1 MIWLTIV
8 EWLENVFWGR
18 WWNSWLFGSG
28 SQHKFF
34 SIHLAESNLSKLPN
48 MRWWNQITIFVC
60 AFFLTRPF
68 EDQQGLREGSGRN
81 QDRDWRVAWGK
92 QDDAVKLEIFIWF
105 PSKYKERHVLCSC
118 LSPSLIWNVYH
129 AWVVVLGE
137 AVKTLK
143 CRKIMS
149 DQSIIQS
156 LPQSNWNSVCQQKTK
171 KRNLTFSWEIPKVH
185 IRNGTVDS
193 NTNRINY

>member
-1 MIWLTIV
+1 MFFGGGDGIHDYLGADHNI
-8 EWLENVFWGR
+8 
-18 WWNSWLFGSG
+18 NSFQFTWQKVIGPN
-28 SQHKFF
+28 SQMW
-34 SIHLAESNLSKLPN
+34 E
-48 MRWWNQITIFVC
+48 RGGWWNQITIFVC

>member
-1 MIWLTIV
+1 MFFGGGDGIHDYLGADPNI
-8 EWLENVFWGR
+8 
-18 WWNSWLFGSG
+18 NSFQFTWQKVIGPN
-28 SQHKFF
+28 SQMWER
-34 SIHLAESNLSKLPN
+34 AG
-48 MRWWNQITIFVC
+48 WWNQITIFVC

-156 LPQSNWNSVCQQKTK
+156 LPQSNWNSVCQQKNQ